1 MGHSRIAV
9 VALCAGAL
17 VLGGCGGGDDGG
29 DDPDR
34 AATPAANGSP
44 AEPGATASPDETAS
58 PEALAK
64 ETVEARGASGGK
76 TVDIEV
82 TGLTVSGQLATLS
95 LQYTAHDPEATE
107 DTQYRLVDL
116 HGGDTLFVTLVD
128 PVNLKR
134 YHVVEDTSGERL
146 ESADIDVDVPVD
158 TPTTAEY
165 TFAAPPAGVEKI
177 DVSVGD
183 WPTLRDVPI
192 ER

>member
-1 MGHSRIAV
+1 MGQSRIVV

-17 VLGGCGGGDDGG
+17 ALAGCGGGDDGG
-29 DDPDR
+29 DDPDG
-34 AATPAANGSP
+34 AGTPAKT
-44 AEPGATASPDETAS
+44 AEPGATASPEETAA

-64 ETVEARGASGGK
+64 ETVKARGTSEA
-76 TVDIEV
+76 TVDVEV
-82 TGLTVSGQLATLS
+82 TGLAVSGQLATLT
-95 LQYTAHDPEATE
+95 LQYTAHDPEAAE
-107 DTQYRLVDL
+107 DAQYRLVDL

>member
-9 VALCAGAL
+9 AALCAGAL
-17 VLGGCGGGDDGG
+17 VLGGCGGGDG

-34 AATPAANGSP
+34 TASPAASGSP
-44 AEPGATASPDETAS
+44 AEPGVTAS
-58 PEALAK
+58 PEETATPEALAE
-64 ETVEARGASGGK
+64 ETVKARGASGT

-82 TGLTVSGQLATLS
+82 TGLRVSGRLATLT
-95 LQYTAHDPEATE
+95 LQYTAHDPEATPE
-107 DTQYRLVDL
+107 TQYRLVDL

-183 WPTLRDVPI
+183 WPTIRDVPI

>member
-9 VALCAGAL
+9 VALCAAAL
-17 VLGGCGGGDDGG
+17 GLGGCLGGDDG
-29 DDPDR
+29 DDSDR
-34 AATPAANGSP
+34 AGTPTATESGG
-44 AEPGATASPDETAS
+44 EPGATAE
-58 PEALAK
+58 PEGTSTPEPVAE
-64 ETVEARGASGGK
+64 ETVDARGSGET
-76 TVDIEV
+76 TVDIRV
-82 TGLTVSGQLATLS
+82 QRLSVSGQLATLT
-95 LQYTAHDPEATE
+95 LQYTAHDPEAGPET
-107 DTQYRLVDL
+107 TYRLVDL

-146 ESADIDVDVPVD
+146 ESADIEVDVPVD
-158 TPTTAEY
+158 RPVTAEY
-165 TFAAPPAGVEKI
+165 TFAAPPAEVEQI

>member
-9 VALCAGAL
+9 IALCAATLGA
-17 VLGGCGGGDDGG
+17 GGCGGGDD
-29 DDPDR
+29 DADNPDR
-34 AATPAANGSP
+34 AASPAANGSP
-44 AEPGATASPDETAS
+44 AEPGATASPEETAT
-58 PEALAK
+58 PDALAK
-64 ETVEARGASGGK
+64 ETVDARDSSEK

-82 TGLTVSGQLATLS
+82 TALRVSGRLATLT
-95 LQYTAHDPEATE
+95 LRYTAHDPEAAG
-107 DTQYRLVDL
+107 DAQHRLVDL
-116 HGGDTLFVTLVD
+116 HGGRTLLVTLVD

-146 ESADIDVDVPVD
+146 ESADIDVDVPIDKAV
-158 TPTTAEY
+158 TAEY
-165 TFAAPPAGVEKI
+165 TFAAPPAGVEQI

>member
-9 VALCAGAL
+9 VTLCAGAL
-17 VLGGCGGGDDGG
+17 VIGGCGGGDDGG

-34 AATPAANGSP
+34 TPTPAANGSP
-44 AEPGATASPDETAS
+44 AEPGATAEPQETAT
-58 PEALAK
+58 PAALAE
-64 ETVEARGASGGK
+64 ETVKARGASGT
-76 TVDIEV
+76 TVDIQV
-82 TGLTVSGQLATLS
+82 VGLKVSGQLATLT

-158 TPTTAEY
+158 TPATAEY

-183 WPTLRDVPI
+183 WPTIRDVPI